1 MFEPD
6 MKPIERKLI
15 VLLLV
20 FIVLSLVVI
29 TLEKL

>member
-29 TLEKL
+29 TWHKL

>member
-6 MKPIERKLI
+6 MRPIERKLI

>member
-6 MKPIERKLI
+6 MRPIERKLI

-29 TLEKL
+29 TWHKL